1 MDDYKAGR
9 IKHASPD
16 FVTSYLFATMVRQ
29 TVGKADG
36 RSVLG
41 SHLLLSTR
49 IFCRTE
55 SSTFFGRVVEL
66 LVQRQVNFG
75 VPLPKPTSHDN
86 NYANAFLF
94 KKT

>member
-16 FVTSYLFATMVRQ
+16 LVTSYLFAAMVRQ

-49 IFCRTE
+49 IFCRNGVFNIFWSCGRAARAKTSKFW
-55 SSTFFGRVVEL
+55 SSFAKTDL
-66 LVQRQVNFG
+66 TRQQ
-75 VPLPKPTSHDN
+75 LC
-86 NYANAFLF
+86 
-94 KKT
+94 